1 MRAVSIIQ
9 MLLFFAVTFYL
20 IVKGLILTEYAILG
34 FVIGLI
40 LHWSITNK
48 GNKDIINI
56 KPLGA
61 GFRVL
66 LYDVYLATIF
76 IRGLVEGFSREIV
89 FSLIIITGL
98 IIIDYFVE
106 G

>member
-1 MRAVSIIQ
+1 MDAKSIIQ

-20 IVKGLILTEYAILG
+20 IWKGLILTEYAIFG
-34 FVIGLI
+34 AIVGLI
-40 LHWSITNK
+40 IHWSLTNK
-48 GNKDIINI
+48 GNKNIINI

-76 IRGLVEGFSREIV
+76 IHGLVEGFSREIV

-98 IIIDYFVE
+98 IIIDYFV
-106 G
+106 GD